1 MAQGARNYRRIYDL
15 VFSTSGSALAA
26 YELEGGVD
34 VMIGI
39 VRNRRRQPAYATA
52 EMRGAARKWKPVY
65 WGGWLAHEWQT
76 TGIPFQAKEK
86 FPLLRAGLYQQFL
99 MGSSLIVLESG
110 SQTTQAGFYTRE
122 AANEISPTVKSR
134 RHVIGRR

>member
-1 MAQGARNYRRIYDL
+1 MAQGARNYRRIYAL

-34 VMIGI
+34 VMTSELYAIGAA
-39 VRNRRRQPAYATA
+39 NLAYATA

-76 TGIPFQAKEK
+76 TGIPFQARKN
-86 FPLLRAGLYQQFL
+86 FRFCAPASTAFLL
-99 MGSSLIVLESG
+99 GS
-110 SQTTQAGFYTRE
+110 
-122 AANEISPTVKSR
+122 
-134 RHVIGRR
+134 H